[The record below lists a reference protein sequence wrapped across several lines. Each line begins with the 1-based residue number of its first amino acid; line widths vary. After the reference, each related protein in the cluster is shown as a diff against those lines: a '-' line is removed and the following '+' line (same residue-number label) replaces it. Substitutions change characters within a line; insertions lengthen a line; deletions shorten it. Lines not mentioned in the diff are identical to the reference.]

1 MQDAFS
7 RGMHRFLDAQNEA
20 LARMRT
26 ALDRDPQPSARHDLL
41 FARYVSALFD
51 TFGFSTSSP
60 GIYPLGGQ
68 DGAGGLNAL
77 VAAAYGATSARVNV
91 SGSSGNLLALIG
103 GLLPMLPGGRNTI
116 LCDANAHKSALGG
129 LILSRMNGVLLETG
143 TCPGPDIPAPVSA
156 DAVRR
161 ALSEAGN
168 DVAAVIVTSPTYEGF
183 DCDLPELSRI
193 CAAHGVLFIV
203 DAAWGSQYGLA
214 PCFAPSAI
222 RHCDVA
228 VLSLHKSGMAPCQV
242 SAVLFRN
249 RAHADLFDQICSL
262 GFATTS
268 PNQLLLMATEHRF
281 AQLLEVPGQAGWQ
294 EAVSRAADLRRRI
307 SDSAMGI
314 RVVSPGELGARTGH
328 PLHIL
333 LDVTP
338 AGADA
343 RELSRVLS
351 SHWQIDA
358 ELAHPSSLLLLAG
371 RNQNTENEKI
381 ITALEGALRAGLEKP
396 GRLKGRAPN
405 VRLPR
410 PGACNMG
417 RSWFGPREPVA
428 LSDASGRIS
437 AGLVTAYPPG
447 RAIVLPGQRISQEH
461 AAEIRRCREAGIL
474 LTGLADREGLAIDV
488 EPRSGLPRP
497 PASVKNLP
505 GIRILTIDPRSTDEA
520 LVRSYADLFRETFSH
535 SPFCQFAFDP
545 ADPFAPMP
553 PEMFMEGAP
562 YPAPLEILDRIVLP
576 GATHRY
582 MDPDVCLEVIRRR
595 CAGEGYLTLAFDTA
609 TNELAGLVH
618 GRAAP
623 LQTLFET
630 EEWADPLLFSA
641 RRDPQTLADAD
652 EFFLKCWRHFG
663 LAAQDQVFTVS
674 AMLVRPGYRGRSDVF
689 FAMMRAFAGAMRPQ
703 HVRLPMLAE
712 VADTGTARI
721 IDIVLSDRL
730 IHGLLKN
737 GHDVVYAESLDRIA
751 GILRSDASVLRRLL
765 REEIRLSRLP
775 CRPHPE
781 DHPGLEVR
789 SVEGVGRG
797 VFAVRQIAKGET
809 LAVFAGETYWS
820 DTATGLPACMV
831 DHAIQTGP
839 ETFVHARG
847 RLAELLN
854 HSCAPNAGVRNYV
867 ELFAA
872 RDIAPGEE
880 VCWDYRCSENS
891 DWILRDCRCGA
902 PDCDRTIAGYSSLP
916 GHRKQRYLADGMIS
930 EWLAGPERAGSVDT

>member
-20 LARMRT
+20 LARMRA
-26 ALDRDPQPSARHDLL
+26 ALERDPQPSAGHDFL
-41 FARYVSALFD
+41 FGQYVSAFFD
-51 TFGFSTSSP
+51 AFGFSTSSP
-60 GIYPLGGQ
+60 GIDPLGGQ

-77 VAAAYGATSARVNV
+77 VAAAYGATAARVNV

-103 GLLPMLPGGRNTI
+103 GLLPMLPGGGQTI
-116 LCDANAHKSALGG
+116 LCDENAHKSALGG
-129 LILSRMNGVLLETG
+129 LILSRMNGVLLEAG
-143 TCPGPDIPAPVSA
+143 TSPLPGVPAPVSA
-156 DAVRR
+156 DALRR
-161 ALSEAGN
+161 ALSEAEK

-193 CAAHGVLFIV
+193 CAAHGALFIV

-214 PCFAPSAI
+214 PCFAASAV

-268 PNQLLLMATEHRF
+268 PNQLLLMAAEHRF
-281 AQLLEVPGQAGWQ
+281 ARLLEVPGQAGWQ
-294 EAVSRAADLRRRI
+294 EAVSRAADLRQRI
-307 SDSAMGI
+307 DDAGMGI
-314 RVVSPGELGARTGH
+314 RVVSPAELGAGTGH

-333 LDVTP
+333 LDVS
-338 AGADA
+338 AAAVDA

-351 SHWQIDA
+351 GQWQIDA

-371 RNQNTENEKI
+371 RNRNTKNADI
-381 ITALEGALRAGLEKP
+381 VTALEGALRAGRERP
-396 GRLKGRAPN
+396 GRLPGRAAN

-410 PGACNMG
+410 PGAVNMG
-417 RSWFGPREPVA
+417 QSWFGPREPVA
-428 LSDASGRIS
+428 LSGASGRIS
-437 AGLVTAYPPG
+437 ASLVTAYPPG
-447 RAIVLPGQRISQEH
+447 RAILLPGQRISQAH
-461 AAEIRRCREAGIL
+461 AAEIGRCREAGIV
-474 LTGLADREGLAIDV
+474 LTGLADREGLVIDV
-488 EPRSGLPRP
+488 EPRPGLSGPS
-497 PASVKNLP
+497 ASMESLP
-505 GIRILTIDPRSTDEA
+505 GIRILTIDPRNADEA
-520 LVRSYADLFRETFSH
+520 LVRTYADLFRETFSH

-545 ADPFAPMP
+545 AEPFAPMP
-553 PEMFMEGAP
+553 PGQFLEGAP
-562 YPAPLEILDRIVLP
+562 DPAPLEILDRIVLP
-576 GATHRY
+576 GAALRC
-582 MDPDVCLEVIRRR
+582 MDPDVCLEVIRKR
-595 CAGEGYLTLAFDTA
+595 CQSEGYLTLAFDTA

-618 GRAAP
+618 GRAAS

-641 RRDPQTLADAD
+641 RRDPRILADAD
-652 EFFLKCWRHFG
+652 EFFLKCRRHFG

-689 FAMMRAFAGAMRPQ
+689 FAMMRAFAGAMDPR

-712 VADTGTARI
+712 VADTGTARVM
-721 IDIVLSDRL
+721 DIVLSDRL

-737 GHDVVYAESLDRIA
+737 GHDVVYAASLDRIA
-751 GILRSDASVLRRLL
+751 GILGSDASVLRGLL

-775 CRPHPE
+775 YRPHPE

-789 SVEGVGRG
+789 LVEGVGRG
-797 VFAVRQIAKGET
+797 VFAARPIAKGET

-831 DHAIQTGP
+831 NHAIQTGP

-854 HSCAPNAGVRNYV
+854 HSCGPNAGVRNHV

-891 DWILRDCRCGA
+891 DWVLRDCRCGA
-902 PDCDRTIAGYSSLP
+902 PDCDRTVAGYASLP
-916 GHRKQRYLADGMIS
+916 GHRKQRYLAGGMVS
-930 EWLAGPERAGSVDT
+930 EWLAGPERAGCGDT